1 MLKRIPA
8 SCLLAGALLMFS
20 LHSFAQPSVV
30 TSIKPLQMIAAAV
43 MDGVAQPAVLIP
55 SNQSPH
61 HYVLRPSDVARASNA
76 DVLLWVG
83 EPMET
88 YLATL
93 FSDLDG
99 GATVLEAASLEGLRL
114 QAPGGGLLQE
124 DESRYDTHLW
134 LNSANAVLIAER
146 LAAELVRRDPANAA
160 AYQAN
165 LTAFQALMVST
176 QTQIAAQFAS
186 RAQMKFAVFHDGI
199 RYFEQQFGLE
209 HQFVVAPD
217 HENQPGIRHLME
229 IQALIAQNPP
239 DCLLEDVNTSVAT
252 VNTVLRDLP
261 VKRVPIDPL
270 GDAIVADKQ
279 GYAQLLTSL
288 AAAFDTCLQAP

>member
-20 LHSFAQPSVV
+20 LHSLAQPSVV

-76 DVLLWVG
+76 DILLWVG

-165 LTAFQALMVST
+165 LTAFQALMVSYADADCGAVCFQGADEIRRFPRRHT
-176 QTQIAAQFAS
+176 LFRAAVRPGAS
-186 RAQMKFAVFHDGI
+186 ICSGAG
-199 RYFEQQFGLE
+199 
-209 HQFVVAPD
+209 
-217 HENQPGIRHLME
+217 
-229 IQALIAQNPP
+229 
-239 DCLLEDVNTSVAT
+239 S
-252 VNTVLRDLP
+252 
-261 VKRVPIDPL
+261 
-270 GDAIVADKQ
+270 
-279 GYAQLLTSL
+279 
-288 AAAFDTCLQAP
+288 

>member
-1 MLKRIPA
+1 M
-8 SCLLAGALLMFS
+8 CS
-20 LHSFAQPSVV
+20 LQSQAQPSVV

-76 DVLLWVG
+76 DILLWVG

-88 YLATL
+88 YLSSL
-93 FSDLDG
+93 FADLDG
-99 GATVLEAASLEGLRL
+99 GATVLEAASIEGMRL

-124 DESRYDTHLW
+124 EESRYDTHLW
-134 LNSANAVLIAER
+134 LNSDNAVLIAEH
-146 LAAELVRRDPANAA
+146 LAVELIRRDSAHAS

-176 QTQIAAQFAS
+176 QTQIAAQLAS
-186 RAQMKFAVFHDGI
+186 KAQMNFAVFHDGI
-199 RYFEQQFGLE
+199 RYFEQQFGLQ
-209 HQFVVAPD
+209 HRFVVAPD

-229 IQALIAQNPP
+229 IQALIAQKAP
-239 DCLLEDVNTSVAT
+239 DCLLEDVNTSIAT
-252 VNTVLRDLP
+252 VNTVLQDLP
-261 VKRVPIDPL
+261 VKRVLIDPL
-270 GDAIVADKQ
+270 GDTIAADKQ
-279 GYAQLLTSL
+279 GYALLLTSL